1 MPNTSLPIAAELMT
15 LHYLTNLN
23 VHALHFNGHS
33 VMNHTPH
40 ILPPFLVPVQEKAFR
55 ELAAKLGEVEDAC
68 LVYTTEAGLTYAA
81 GAYERSTYQ
90 DGAFEQSAYEDGGDE
105 DGMPALFAFG
115 PFLSKIPDMASTDP
129 LSQRDRVAMKEFLS
143 GLPLVKSSQLQ
154 SFLNVLHRI
163 RTIRQVP
170 VFYESEKSED
180 ERQRQKVRTEMDSEP
195 EYALIDLRYELNSR
209 IVEGVKNGDKQAVQ
223 DILKESGN
231 LYDFSERFPNQPVRA
246 AKNSLIILNT
256 TLRLAAESAGVPPF
270 YLHHLSEK
278 FAIKIERINSVEEF
292 RKMLGTMSDEYC
304 DLVKSQAISGYS
316 LLVQTALGH
325 LAVHYRNPLGLE
337 ELAEQLD
344 VHPAHLS
351 RQFKK
356 EKGMT
361 MTHYL
366 NQTRV
371 EKAKVL
377 LLKDRS
383 SIDWIAGAV
392 GFADAAYFTR
402 VFKKLAGTTPREYRN
417 GGEKE
422 SSQE

>member
-23 VHALHFNGHS
+23 VHALHFNGLS
-33 VMNHTPH
+33 VMSHTPH

-55 ELAAKLGEVEDAC
+55 ELADRLGEVENAC

-81 GAYERSTYQ
+81 GAYEHS
-90 DGAFEQSAYEDGGDE
+90 AFQEGGGDK
-105 DGMPALFAFG
+105 DGVPALFAFG
-115 PFLSKIPDMASTDP
+115 PFLSKIPDMASKDP

-170 VFYESEKSED
+170 VFYESEKSGD
-180 ERQRQKVRTEMDSEP
+180 EKQGQKLRTEMDSEP

-223 DILKESGN
+223 DILKQSGN

-278 FAIKIERINSVEEF
+278 FAIKIERINSVEAF
-292 RKMLGTMSDEYC
+292 RKMLGTMGDEYC

-356 EKGMT
+356 ETGMT

-417 GGEKE
+417 AGEKE
-422 SSQE
+422 SSQQ